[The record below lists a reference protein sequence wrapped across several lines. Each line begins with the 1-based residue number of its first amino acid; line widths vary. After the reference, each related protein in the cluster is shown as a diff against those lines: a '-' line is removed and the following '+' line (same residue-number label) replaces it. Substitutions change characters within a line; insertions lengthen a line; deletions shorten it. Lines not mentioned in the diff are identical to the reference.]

1 MKAYTVNAKDRKRMQ
16 KIANDYANQRQND
29 IAKRSTYLV
38 LLACMQA
45 GLSAHTMRRIINELP
60 AVTEAYAEYK
70 TEKLGDDFARF
81 TLQHKGVDLP
91 ETENKQ

>member
-1 MKAYTVNAKDRKRMQ
+1 MKAYPLNARARKEIERQ
-16 KIANDYANQRQND
+16 AKEYANAERND
-29 IAKRSTYLV
+29 IATRSTYLV

-45 GLSAHTMRRIINELP
+45 GLSARTMRRIINELP
-60 AVTEAYAEYK
+60 AVTAAYAEYK

-81 TLQHKGVDLP
+81 TLQHKGVDVP